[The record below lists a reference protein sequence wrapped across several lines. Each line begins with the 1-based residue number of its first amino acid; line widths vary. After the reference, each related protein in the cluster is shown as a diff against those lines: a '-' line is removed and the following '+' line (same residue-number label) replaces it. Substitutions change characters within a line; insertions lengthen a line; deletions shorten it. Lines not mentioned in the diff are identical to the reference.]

1 MNYIW
6 YNPNN
11 KTYQV
16 GNEMEYNIQRAKS
29 NSSEDIVILYELD
42 EVTNRLAE
50 KIVNELNTVS
60 NEINV

>member
-6 YNPNN
+6 YNPQD

-16 GNEMEYNIQRAKS
+16 GNEMEYNLQRAH
-29 NSSEDIVILYELD
+29 SSSPDDIVILYELD

-50 KIVNELNTVS
+50 KIVNELNSV
-60 NEINV
+60 NIDVNV